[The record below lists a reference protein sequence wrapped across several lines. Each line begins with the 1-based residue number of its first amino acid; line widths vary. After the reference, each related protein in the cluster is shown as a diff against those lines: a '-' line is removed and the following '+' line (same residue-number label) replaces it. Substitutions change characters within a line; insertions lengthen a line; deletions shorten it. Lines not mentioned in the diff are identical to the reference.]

1 MPDLNKLKGI
11 MVENGK
17 TYVDGAR
24 VIGCSVT
31 SFSAKMNGKSNF
43 TVLEANELS
52 NALNLSKEDRAT
64 IFLVQILRVMQ
75 DLRKKG
81 EGIPSDN
88 PSQKGGYQ
96 WTTK

>member
-31 SFSAKMNGKSNF
+31 SFSAGRV
-43 TVLEANELS
+43 TLRC
-52 NALNLSKEDRAT
+52 SKP
-64 IFLVQILRVMQ
+64 M
-75 DLRKKG
+75 
-81 EGIPSDN
+81 S
-88 PSQKGGYQ
+88 
-96 WTTK
+96 

>member
-11 MVENGK
+11 MVEKGK

-52 NALNLSKEDRAT
+52 NALHLSKEDRAT
-64 IFLVQILRVMQ
+64 IFLA
-75 DLRKKG
+75 
-81 EGIPSDN
+81 
-88 PSQKGGYQ
+88 
-96 WTTK
+96 

>member
-17 TYVDGAR
+17 TYV
-24 VIGCSVT
+24 GCSVT

-64 IFLVQILRVMQ
+64 IFLV
-75 DLRKKG
+75 
-81 EGIPSDN
+81 
-88 PSQKGGYQ
+88 
-96 WTTK
+96 

>member
-1 MPDLNKLKGI
+1 MPDLNKL
-11 MVENGK
+11 N
-17 TYVDGAR
+17 GAR

-64 IFLVQILRVMQ
+64 IFLV
-75 DLRKKG
+75 
-81 EGIPSDN
+81 
-88 PSQKGGYQ
+88 
-96 WTTK
+96 

>member
-31 SFSAKMNGKSNF
+31 SFSAKMNGKR
-43 TVLEANELS
+43 TLRC
-52 NALNLSKEDRAT
+52 SKP
-64 IFLVQILRVMQ
+64 M
-75 DLRKKG
+75 
-81 EGIPSDN
+81 S
-88 PSQKGGYQ
+88 
-96 WTTK
+96 

>member
-64 IFLVQILRVMQ
+64 IFLVQILHVVQ

-88 PSQKGGYQ
+88 PSQKGVDMNAL
-96 WTTK
+96 

>member
-52 NALNLSKEDRAT
+52 NALNLSIFINACYRICREVCYPDISFIIYAHSIRRA
-64 IFLVQILRVMQ
+64 
-75 DLRKKG
+75 
-81 EGIPSDN
+81 
-88 PSQKGGYQ
+88 
-96 WTTK
+96 

>member
-52 NALNLSKEDRAT
+52 NALSNALNLSKEDRAT
-64 IFLVQILRVMQ
+64 IFLV
-75 DLRKKG
+75 
-81 EGIPSDN
+81 
-88 PSQKGGYQ
+88 
-96 WTTK
+96 

>member
-11 MVENGK
+11 MVEKGK

-52 NALNLSKEDRAT
+52 NALHLSKEDRAT
-64 IFLVQILRVMQ
+64 IFFSLNLAYNARFA
-75 DLRKKG
+75 
-81 EGIPSDN
+81 
-88 PSQKGGYQ
+88 KGGEIK
-96 WTTK
+96 WISKST

>member
-43 TVLEANELS
+43 TVLEANELRRQYARPRRS
-52 NALNLSKEDRAT
+52 VR
-64 IFLVQILRVMQ
+64 LRCPSS
-75 DLRKKG
+75 
-81 EGIPSDN
+81 IPS
-88 PSQKGGYQ
+88 
-96 WTTK
+96 